1 MMNDIPIEPLEV
13 IVILD
18 GQEFHV
24 AVAPGKTIL
33 EAALD
38 AGLPAPFSCQA
49 GICATCRAKC
59 HAGKISMDCHDA
71 LSDDEVEDGYVLT
84 CQSHPLTHDVKVEY
98 E

>member
-1 MMNDIPIEPLEV
+1 MGFEKPYEV

-18 GQEFHV
+18 GEEHRIIV
-24 AVAPGKTIL
+24 EPRKTIL

-59 HAGKISMDCHDA
+59 HSGEIGMDCQDA
-71 LSDDEVEDGYVLT
+71 LTDDEVKDGYVLT
-84 CQSHPLTHDVKVEY
+84 CQSHPLSEGVKVEY